1 MLAYWFMYLLPGFM
15 AIALSH
21 RHRIQSFRSMGWF
34 WLIFVLFIGLRFE
47 VGGDWGN
54 YLRYYEMAY
63 GEPLASLLSGRGDPG
78 YVFLNWI
85 AANNDWGMGFVNLVC
100 AVIFMTGL
108 ISFSSKQPAP
118 WLALTVAVPYLVIV
132 VSMGYT
138 RQGVA
143 LGLIFLALNWLE
155 KRNLFWFL
163 FYIVVAA
170 LFHKSAML
178 MVPLGF
184 FITRGNW
191 LFRGFVVISIAY
203 GLWGLI
209 VSDSYEAIWAN
220 YVDAE
225 MKSQGALIRIVM
237 NLAPALVLLL
247 FRRQWLRVFPDGRF
261 WIWMAFGAVAAVFL
275 VSFAST
281 AVDRV
286 SLYLTPLQVV
296 VLSRMPYLFRNRVTP
311 QATTT
316 VLVLGYAAVLFV
328 RLNYATHAPHW
339 LPYRNLLFQ

>member
-1 MLAYWFMYLLPGFM
+1 MCRYFHDRFNQFQFKTASSLACIDSCSSLPGDCGFY
-15 AIALSH
+15 
-21 RHRIQSFRSMGWF
+21 
-34 WLIFVLFIGLRFE
+34 GLYPAGCGTWPDF
-47 VGGDWGN
+47 
-54 YLRYYEMAY
+54 
-63 GEPLASLLSGRGDPG
+63 PG
-78 YVFLNWI
+78 
-85 AANNDWGMGFVNLVC
+85 AD
-100 AVIFMTGL
+100 
-108 ISFSSKQPAP
+108 
-118 WLALTVAVPYLVIV
+118 
-132 VSMGYT
+132 
-138 RQGVA
+138 
-143 LGLIFLALNWLE
+143 WLE

-261 WIWMAFGAVAAVFL
+261 WIWMVFGAVAAVFL

-328 RLNYATHAPHW
+328 WLNYATHAPHW

>member
-143 LGLIFLALNWLE
+143 LGLIFLALTGL
-155 KRNLFWFL
+155 RN
-163 FYIVVAA
+163 A
-170 LFHKSAML
+170 
-178 MVPLGF
+178 
-184 FITRGNW
+184 
-191 LFRGFVVISIAY
+191 ISSGSCSI
-203 GLWGLI
+203 
-209 VSDSYEAIWAN
+209 S
-220 YVDAE
+220 
-225 MKSQGALIRIVM
+225 
-237 NLAPALVLLL
+237 LL
-247 FRRQWLRVFPDGRF
+247 QHYS
-261 WIWMAFGAVAAVFL
+261 I
-275 VSFAST
+275 
-281 AVDRV
+281 
-286 SLYLTPLQVV
+286 
-296 VLSRMPYLFRNRVTP
+296 NRP
-311 QATTT
+311 C
-316 VLVLGYAAVLFV
+316 
-328 RLNYATHAPHW
+328 
-339 LPYRNLLFQ
+339 